1 MFNLREA
8 AIFQAVK
15 WERNPVF
22 RWARTLK
29 KLFLILFILDF
40 GLFLYFLIFEKY
52 PASKLKGLALIFLAF
67 TLINWLSE
75 SFFNSKLKKPR
86 LRAKIE
92 EAINRPDEYNLAEFL
107 SFEVA
112 EAVDSSIKFAQSKKL
127 SEINSSILFYFL
139 ISENPKLNFV
149 FARALLSPKEIKKIL
164 EPHFKIL
171 KSTNVDVRRQ
181 QIYSEDF
188 QETILD
194 SLKIAQEKG
203 HQRHERGEAERSV
216 EMSEAHRRVE
226 IGDVITA
233 LAKNDLIFKKIL
245 IEANLK
251 FEDIENLTWWLEN
264 LEEKI
269 EEQKRFWELESLMKI
284 GSIGKEWAAGYTLTL
299 DRFSI
304 DLTET
309 VKRQGF
315 LEIIG
320 HQKEIKEMERILSR
334 RESNNDVLIVGQAG
348 SGRKSMI
355 QALAEKSVLGKSLP
369 EINYKRIVQLDLSSL
384 LVQVQSI
391 EEVEEILDRIFREV
405 VYAKNVI
412 LVIDEFHNFIG
423 LPGIP
428 QPGKIDISG
437 VISQYLALPQFQ
449 IVAITTFEGLHQNI
463 EQNSSILNL
472 FEKVEVS
479 EISQRETLRLLENLA
494 LKLESQHKIL
504 ISYPAIK
511 NIISLC
517 DKYFQAIPFPEKA
530 MDLIEEV
537 MVYVSQGGEK
547 IISSE
552 HVSKVVSQKT
562 QIPVGE
568 IEIKEREILLNLE
581 NLIHQ
586 RIINQEEAVNEVS
599 AALRRARAEISVRK
613 GPMGSFLFLG
623 PTGVGKTETA
633 KALAEIYFG
642 SENKMVRLDMS
653 EFQNKEDIKRFL
665 GKRGEEGI
673 LTTPVMENPFSLV
686 LLDEFEKAHPD
697 LLNLFLQVLD
707 EGHLT
712 DGQGRKI
719 GFKNTIIIAT
729 SNAAYQII
737 LEALKQKTEW
747 SKVREKL
754 LDFVFKEGIFRPELI
769 NRFDAVVVFGP
780 LSKENL
786 LDISELLLKKIKK
799 SLAEKEIEFIITPV
813 LKEKIVELSYDP
825 TFGARKMQRVIQDKL
840 GNVLAEA
847 ILSDKL
853 KRGYKVEIEPEEFKL
868 IINP

>member
-1 MFNLREA
+1 MDSKFYFNLKEA

-15 WERNPVF
+15 WERNPIF
-22 RWARTLK
+22 RLARTLK
-29 KLFLILFILDF
+29 KLFLILFILTF
-40 GLFLYFLIFEKY
+40 GLFLYFLIFERFTS
-52 PASKLKGLALIFLAF
+52 SKLKGAALIFLVF
-67 TLINWLSE
+67 TLSNWLVE

-86 LRAKIE
+86 LKA
-92 EAINRPDEYNLAEFL
+92 AINQALVKPEEFNLAEFL

-112 EAVDSSIKFAQSKKL
+112 KAVDSSIKFAQSKKL

-139 ISENPKLNFV
+139 ISDNPKLNFV
-149 FARALLSPKEIKKIL
+149 FARALLSLKEIKKIL
-164 EPHFKIL
+164 ESHFKIL
-171 KSTNVDVRRQ
+171 KSEAVDVKHQ
-181 QIYSEDF
+181 QNYSGDF
-188 QETILD
+188 QQTILE
-194 SLKIAQEKG
+194 SLKIAQKKG
-203 HQRHERGEAERSV
+203 HQRI
-216 EMSEAHRRVE
+216 E
-226 IGDVITA
+226 IWDTITT
-233 LAKNDLIFKKIL
+233 LAKHDLIFKKIL
-245 IEANLK
+245 IDSNLK
-251 FEDIENLTWWLEN
+251 VEDLENLTWWLES

-269 EEQKRFWELESLMKI
+269 EEQKRFWEFKNLIKI

-304 DLTET
+304 DLTEM

-315 LEIIG
+315 PEIIG
-320 HQKEIKEMERILSR
+320 HQKEIEEMERILAR

-369 EINYKRIVQLDLSSL
+369 EINYKRIIQLDLSSL
-384 LVQVQSI
+384 LNQIQGV

-653 EFQNKEDIKRFL
+653 EFQNKEDIKRLL

-673 LTTPVMENPFSLV
+673 LTTPVTENPFSLV

-747 SKVREKL
+747 SKVKEKL

-853 KRGYKVEIEPEEFKL
+853 KRGNRVEVEPDGFKL